1 MSRYDKFVMMA
12 VTSVGA
18 VAVVTGMIGTAR
30 KWWRDGIDAE
40 FLVMLTVLYCVLVF
54 VEHVWGKRK

>member
-1 MSRYDKFVMMA
+1 MSRYDKFIVMA
-12 VTSVGA
+12 LTAVGA

-40 FLVMLTVLYCVLVF
+40 FLVMLTVVYCVWVF

>member
-1 MSRYDKFVMMA
+1 MSRYDKFIVMA

-40 FLVMLTVLYCVLVF
+40 FLVMLTVLYCGWVF

>member
-1 MSRYDKFVMMA
+1 MSRYDKLIVMA
-12 VTSVGA
+12 LTAVGA

-40 FLVMLTVLYCVLVF
+40 FLVMLTLLYSVWVF

>member
-1 MSRYDKFVMMA
+1 VSRYDKIIVMA
-12 VTSVGA
+12 VTAVGA

-40 FLVMLTVLYCVLVF
+40 FLVMLTVLYCVWVF
-54 VEHVWGKRK
+54 VEHVLGKWK

>member
-1 MSRYDKFVMMA
+1 VSRYDKFVMMA